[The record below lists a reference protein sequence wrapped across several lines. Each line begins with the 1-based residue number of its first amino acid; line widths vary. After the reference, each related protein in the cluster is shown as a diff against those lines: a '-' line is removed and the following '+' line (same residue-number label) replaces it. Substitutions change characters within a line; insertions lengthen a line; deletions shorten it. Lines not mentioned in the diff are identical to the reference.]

1 MTTSKLEQ
9 EEDHKEGHVARDI
22 EQRTAKIPSDVF
34 LWVALGSMA
43 ASLVMKMS
51 GRGKDA
57 VFIGQ
62 WAPTLL
68 ILGTYNKLV
77 KQRGSD

>member
-1 MTTSKLEQ
+1 MTASKGDY
-9 EEDHKEGHVARDI
+9 EEGQVARAI
-22 EQRTAKIPSDVF
+22 EQTTARLPSDVF
-34 LWVALGSMA
+34 LWAALGSMA
-43 ASLVMKMS
+43 GSLVLKMV
-51 GRGKDA
+51 GRDRDA
-57 VFIGQ
+57 TFIGQ

>member
-1 MTTSKLEQ
+1 MTSSSRHE
-9 EEDHKEGHVARDI
+9 EGHEEGPVARGI
-22 EQRTAKIPSDVF
+22 EKRTAQLPSDVF
-34 LWVALGSMA
+34 LWAALSSIAG
-43 ASLVMKMS
+43 SLVLKMV
-51 GRGKDA
+51 GRHIDA
-57 VFIGQ
+57 AFVGQ